1 MWILI
6 IIVLGFSNVST
17 TTVEFTSLD
26 KCGAAA
32 KMLQQDKSVEMS
44 TICVEK

>member
-6 IIVLGFSNVST
+6 IIILGSQNVST
-17 TTVEFTSLD
+17 TTVEFTSLN
-26 KCGAAA
+26 KFGAAA